1 MPRRADAAGP
11 VGSPTSDSTRAMV
24 TAESRRFLTVI
35 YSFSSRAE
43 LERALTLAAGRFRT
57 LAGALKMEYGVVER

>member
-1 MPRRADAAGP
+1 
-11 VGSPTSDSTRAMV
+11 MV

-43 LERALTLAAGRFRT
+43 LERALTLAADRFRT
-57 LAGALKMEYGVVER
+57 LAGALNMEYGVVER